1 MNDSKISI
9 RDSSQ
14 HDDLKKLID
23 QLTKLSNKIN
33 EYLIEFEKKMQ
44 IDDKKSILN
53 QLNSL
58 IIQFNEV
65 FKIAQNQYCLA
76 DQEIKKMYL
85 EKIKQFFHTYKTHCE
100 NVTQKRNIYN
110 ILKRSSSIKEIE
122 IDIDFEDEN
131 KHLLDYSKINT
142 LTKNAS
148 LVVRKTDTFIKELEE
163 EIKTKSI
170 INPDEPGY
178 QNYLQYQKIKKDLVR
193 QNNLNTIK
201 YITLFILLFAVIIS
215 ILYYIIV
222 ENKIDEMLRFKD

>member
-9 RDSSQ
+9 RDTSQ
-14 HDDLKKLID
+14 HDDLKKLIE

>member
-9 RDSSQ
+9 RDTSQ
-14 HDDLKKLID
+14 HDDLKKLIE

-44 IDDKKSILN
+44 IDDKKYILN

-100 NVTQKRNIYN
+100 NVTQKRNIYK

-148 LVVRKTDTFIKELEE
+148 LAIFND
-163 EIKTKSI
+163 
-170 INPDEPGY
+170 
-178 QNYLQYQKIKKDLVR
+178 
-193 QNNLNTIK
+193 
-201 YITLFILLFAVIIS
+201 
-215 ILYYIIV
+215 
-222 ENKIDEMLRFKD
+222 

>member
-9 RDSSQ
+9 RDTSQ
-14 HDDLKKLID
+14 HDDLKKLIE

-53 QLNSL
+53 KLNSL

>member
-148 LVVRKTDTFIKELEE
+148 LVVKKTDAFIKELEE

>member
-44 IDDKKSILN
+44 IDDKKSLLN